1 MAREPSSRF
10 RLREHFRAY
19 FIAGILVTGPI
30 ALTLYLAWSF
40 VRTIDGAVSALL
52 PAQYNLETYLPF
64 YVPGIGLVVVVLG
77 LTLIGALTAGYL
89 GRVFLRVSERILE
102 RMPVV
107 RGVYGAT
114 KQIFETVLS
123 KQSTTFREVV
133 LVEWPRRDCWTVAFV
148 TVPPEGE
155 LKDLN
160 PPDSIGIYVPTTPNP
175 TSGYLIYVPRKDVRP
190 LAMTVEEGIKLVVSG
205 GIVAPPDRRKL
216 AMLRPVEGAQPERR

>member
-1 MAREPSSRF
+1 MASRF
-10 RLREHFRAY
+10 RLREHIRTY
-19 FIAGILVTGPI
+19 FIAGILVTGPT

-40 VRTIDGAVSALL
+40 VRTVDSAVSALL
-52 PAQYNLETYLPF
+52 PVEYNPSTYLPF
-64 YVPGIGLVVVVLG
+64 YVPGVGLVVLVIG

-89 GRVFLRVSERILE
+89 GRVLVRTSERLLA

-107 RGVYGAT
+107 RGLYSAT

-133 LVEWPRRDCWTVAFV
+133 LVEWPRRDMWTVAFV

-155 LKDLN
+155 LKDVN
-160 PPDSIGIYVPTTPNP
+160 PPDSIGVYVPTTPNP

-190 LAMTVEEGIKLVVSG
+190 LGMTVEEGIKLVVSG

-216 AMLRPVEGAQPERR
+216 APSGGAQPDRK

>member
-1 MAREPSSRF
+1 MARS
-10 RLREHFRAY
+10 RLREHVRTY
-19 FIAGILVTGPI
+19 FFAGILVTGPI

-40 VRTIDGAVSALL
+40 IRGVDGAVSALL
-52 PAQYNLETYLPF
+52 PAEYNPENYLPF
-64 YVPGIGLVVVVLG
+64 YVPGIGLIVAAIG
-77 LTLIGALTAGYL
+77 LTLIGALTAGYV
-89 GRVFLRVSERILE
+89 GRVLVRMSERLLE

-107 RGVYGAT
+107 RGLYSAT

-123 KQSTTFREVV
+123 KQSTMFREVV
-133 LVEWPRRDCWTVAFV
+133 LVEWPRRDMWTVAFV

-160 PPDSIGIYVPTTPNP
+160 PPDSIGVYVPTTPNP
-175 TSGYLIYVPRKDVRP
+175 TSGYLIYVPRTDVRP

-216 AMLRPVEGAQPERR
+216 AK

>member
-1 MAREPSSRF
+1 MARS
-10 RLREHFRAY
+10 RLREHIRTY
-19 FIAGILVTGPI
+19 FIAGILITGPI

-40 VRTIDGAVSALL
+40 VRTVDSAVSAVL
-52 PAQYNLETYLPF
+52 PAEYNPETYLPF
-64 YVPGIGLVVVVLG
+64 YIPGIGLIVLLVG

-89 GRVFLRVSERILE
+89 GRVLVRASERLLA

-107 RGVYGAT
+107 RGLYSAT

-123 KQSTTFREVV
+123 KQSTMFREVV
-133 LVEWPRRDCWTVAFV
+133 LVEWPRRDMWTVAFV

-155 LKDLN
+155 IKDLS
-160 PPDSIGIYVPTTPNP
+160 PPDSIGVYVPTTPNP
-175 TSGYLIYVPRKDVRP
+175 TSGFLIYLPRTDVRP

-216 AMLRPVEGAQPERR
+216 AK

>member
-1 MAREPSSRF
+1 VARF
-10 RLREHFRAY
+10 RLTEHLRAY
-19 FIAGILVTGPI
+19 FLAGILVTGPI

-40 VRTIDGAVSALL
+40 VRGVDSAVSAVL
-52 PAQYNLETYLPF
+52 PAEYNPETYLPF
-64 YVPGIGLVVVVLG
+64 YVPGIGLIVLLIC

-89 GRVFLRVSERILE
+89 GRVLVRLSERLLA

-107 RGVYGAT
+107 RGLYSAT

-123 KQSTTFREVV
+123 KQSTMFREVV
-133 LVEWPRRDCWTVAFV
+133 LVEWPRRDMWTVAFV

-155 LKDLN
+155 LKDMN
-160 PPDSIGIYVPTTPNP
+160 PPESIGVYVPTTPNP
-175 TSGYLIYVPRKDVRP
+175 TSGYLIYVPRKDVRS

-216 AMLRPVEGAQPERR
+216 AK

>member
-1 MAREPSSRF
+1 MAAPF
-10 RLREHFRAY
+10 RLREHFRTY

-40 VRTIDGAVSALL
+40 VRGVDSAVSAVL
-52 PAQYNLETYLPF
+52 PAEYNPATYLPF
-64 YVPGIGLVVVVLG
+64 YVPGVGLVVLVVG

-89 GRVFLRVSERILE
+89 GRVLVRISERILE

-107 RGVYGAT
+107 RGLYSAT

-123 KQSTTFREVV
+123 KQSTMFREVV
-133 LVEWPRRDCWTVAFV
+133 LVEWPRRDMWTVAFV
-148 TVPPEGE
+148 TVAPEGQ
-155 LKDLN
+155 LKELN
-160 PPDSIGIYVPTTPNP
+160 PPDSIGVYVPTTPNP

-205 GIVAPPDRRKL
+205 GIVTPPDRRKL
-216 AMLRPVEGAQPERR
+216 AVVAGGQPDRK